1 MADKGICMKQSNSKK
16 QASSLKTAV
25 SKLNENYQNVM
36 HYIDAFND
44 DTHFRG
50 KAYSSAR
57 RYMNS
62 VVTPAVKS
70 VLLTGNSLAEDLA
83 KIADNY
89 ASKVDSKDWS
99 EKELNDLIEKI
110 NSQKAKIASSN
121 EDLDA
126 SKDKDQI
133 KNNNKQM
140 DALTDQ
146 AQKYEEIKS
155 KLLQYNST
163 SASYLSGFQMEGK
176 KVQLRQISC
185 AIHSM
190 SKGYQGKGMFQ
201 CKDTGWTKDVNS
213 EWASQYAKSKQKKD
227 NEFWKDPAGNGVA
240 ALTTWGVKKIGK
252 SIELKGRKK
261 GIKGVNKCMEA
272 GGVTHSRSGVTQ
284 IREGEKIG
292 NVGKKIF
299 GGMSK
304 LNKYYTLFTLGT
316 TIKANYVENKM
327 KGETDK
333 QATTA
338 AVGDSVIDEI
348 SDLPGNTVDKKL
360 NIPSGTTKKVTGEVT
375 GESTT
380 AQQMK
385 KGWENFVEKYI
396 Y

>member
-1 MADKGICMKQSNSKK
+1 MADKGICMKQSDSKK

-25 SKLNENYQNVM
+25 SNLNESYQEVM
-36 HYIDAFND
+36 HYIDSFND

-62 VVTPAVKS
+62 VVIPAVKS

-89 ASKVDSKDWS
+89 ASEVDSKDWS

-110 NSQKAKIASSN
+110 NSQKAKIASNN
-121 EDLDA
+121 EGLDA

-140 DALTDQ
+140 DALTGQ

-176 KVQLRQISC
+176 KVQLRQINC

-190 SKGYQGKGMFQ
+190 SKGYQGKGMFE
-201 CKDTGWTKDVNS
+201 CKDIGWTKDVNN

-227 NEFWKDPAGNGVA
+227 NDFWKDPMGEGVA
-240 ALTTWGVKKIGK
+240 ALTTWGVQKAGD
-252 SIELKGRKK
+252 SIRVKGRKES
-261 GIKGVNKCMEA
+261 IKGVNKCMEA
-272 GGVTHSRSGVTQ
+272 GGVMYSRSGVTQ
-284 IREGEKIG
+284 IKKGVRIG
-292 NVGKKIF
+292 NIGKGIS
-299 GGMSK
+299 GGAGK
-304 LNKYYTLFTLGT
+304 LNKYYGLFTLLT
-316 TIKANYVENKM
+316 TFKANYIENKM

-333 QATTA
+333 QAATTA
-338 AVGDSVIDEI
+338 TGDAVIDKV
-348 SDLPGNTVDKKL
+348 SGLPGSSVDKKANL
-360 NIPSGTTKKVTGEVT
+360 PSGTMKKITGTTEV
-375 GESTT
+375 S
-380 AQQMK
+380 QQLK
-385 KGWENFVEKYI
+385 KGWGNWVEKYI